1 MRRKMI
7 CARIL
12 VMMALVVP
20 GVGVLADPAL
30 AAEQKT
36 FVGYG
41 ALPSDAHASAVSQ
54 MHAYSASCVE
64 TGTTYSE
71 AGSEHYW
78 QATLTASC

>member
-1 MRRKMI
+1 MRRKI
-7 CARIL
+7 VRFAT
-12 VMMALVVP
+12 VALAT
-20 GVGVLADPAL
+20 GMLWLGVLASPA
-30 AAEQKT
+30 AAAVQKT

-41 ALPSDAHASAVSQ
+41 YLPSDAHSAAVAQ
-54 MHAYSASCVE
+54 MHAYSSSCVE